1 MPGLELLRS
10 DLGKLLPPR
19 AEGSRARML
28 DEDAW
33 IHQVVPSGVARP
45 HAQVI
50 LFAITDR
57 ACLFVAQTDIPLH
70 GTSAVPAES
79 VTGRNPQRTR
89 DNTRRAPR
97 PTVAANRSATH
108 TPAPPRNRET
118 ARRVACAATRTP
130 P

>member
-33 IHQVVPSGVARP
+33 IHQVVPSGVDRP

-57 ACLFVAQTDIPLH
+57 ECLFVEQTDILQH
-70 GTSAVPAES
+70 GTSDVHAEP
-79 VTGRNPQRTR
+79 VTGGNLER
-89 DNTRRAPR
+89 RRANSSNCPR
-97 PTVAANRSATH
+97 PNATPN
-108 TPAPPRNRET
+108 TPENPLLPQHW
-118 ARRVACAATRTP
+118 
-130 P
+130 